1 VGPPGRR
8 NIDEL
13 LALAIEVNAK
23 NPVTSPP
30 LPAERK
36 TLSKDA
42 VLYVREGCRF
52 CAAVL
57 RAAENLH
64 CTNAFRVRDVSKDP
78 DARRDLDAL
87 AGEGAKVPA
96 LVEGGKVMQESGDI
110 IRSLA
115 EMYAR
120 Y

>member
-1 VGPPGRR
+1 VS
-8 NIDEL
+8 
-13 LALAIEVNAK
+13 AK
-23 NPVTSPP
+23 SPVEKAP
-30 LPAERK
+30 LPVPRK

-64 CTNAFRVRDVSKDP
+64 CTNVFHVRDVNKDEG
-78 DARRDLDAL
+78 ARGELDAL
-87 AGEGAKVPA
+87 AGAGAKVPA
-96 LVEGGKVMQESGDI
+96 LVENGKVMQESGEI
-110 IRSLA
+110 IRALA

>member
-1 VGPPGRR
+1 M
-8 NIDEL
+8 
-13 LALAIEVNAK
+13 AIEVNAK
-23 NPVTSPP
+23 SPIEKPP
-30 LPAERK
+30 LPPERK

-57 RAAENLH
+57 RAAHNLH
-64 CTNAFRVRDVSKDP
+64 CTNIFHVRDVSKDP
-78 DARRDLDAL
+78 EARRDLDAV
-87 AGEGAKVPA
+87 AGEGAKVPT
-96 LVEGGKVMQESGDI
+96 LVENGKVMQESGDI
-110 IRSLA
+110 IRALA